1 MTWLPLNPI
10 PLKDRVSMIFLQ
22 YGQIDVI
29 DGAFVL
35 IDKTGIRTHIPVGSV
50 ACIMLEPGTRVSHA
64 AVRLAAQVG
73 TLLVWVGEAGI
84 RVYASGQPGGAR
96 SDKLLYQAKLALDED
111 LRLKVVR
118 KMFELRFGEPAPARR
133 SVEQLRGIEG
143 SRVRTTY
150 ALLAKQYGVTWNGRR
165 YDPKDWEKGD
175 TVNQC
180 ISAATSCLYGV
191 TEAAIL
197 AAGYAP
203 AIGFVHTG
211 KPLSFV
217 YDIADIIKFDTVVP
231 KAFEIARR
239 NPGEPDREVR
249 LACRDIFRSSKT
261 LAKLIPLIEDVLA
274 AGEIQPPAHLEMH
287 SLLPFRFL
295 FHWEMQAIG
304 VAEMSMLVVVTENV
318 PPRLRGRLAIW
329 LLEVRAGVYVGDVSA
344 KIREMIWE
352 QIAGLAE
359 EGNVV
364 MAWATN
370 TESGFEFQTFGVNR
384 RTPVDLDGLRLVSFL
399 PV

>member
-1 MTWLPLNPI
+1 
-10 PLKDRVSMIFLQ
+10 
-22 YGQIDVI
+22 
-29 DGAFVL
+29 
-35 IDKTGIRTHIPVGSV
+35 
-50 ACIMLEPGTRVSHA
+50 MLEPGTRVSHA

-73 TLLVWVGEAGI
+73 TLLVWVGEAGV
-84 RVYASGQPGGAR
+84 RVYASGQHGGAR

-143 SRVRTTY
+143 SRVRATY

-175 TVNQC
+175 TINQC

-239 NPGEPDREVR
+239 NHGEPDREVR

-274 AGEIQPPAHLEMH
+274 AGEIQPPAPPEDAQ
-287 SLLPFRFL
+287 PV
-295 FHWEMQAIG
+295 AI
-304 VAEMSMLVVVTENV
+304 
-318 PPRLRGRLAIW
+318 P
-329 LLEVRAGVYVGDVSA
+329 
-344 KIREMIWE
+344 
-352 QIAGLAE
+352 
-359 EGNVV
+359 
-364 MAWATN
+364 
-370 TESGFEFQTFGVNR
+370 
-384 RTPVDLDGLRLVSFL
+384 L
-399 PV
+399 PVSLGDAGHRSS